1 MRWLL
6 TSTGRR
12 LLPGQSHNFR
22 LLIVAGAFYSLGFFA
37 YNTIFT
43 NFAVDEIGI
52 SPFQIGIL
60 ETIRE
65 VPGLLS
71 VLMAAVVMMLLEPVV
86 AGLALLLMAI
96 GVLNYFHVDSVT
108 SLIIFSL
115 VWSIGFHTWAP
126 LSMSLA
132 LRFGNDAEAGTR
144 LGILRSSGNIAALAG
159 IAVVYLVTAGLGY
172 RPMFLFSALMIAVGG
187 LLMFTIKSKERPPEQ
202 RIVIRRQYW
211 LFYVLQ
217 ILNGGRRHIFMTFA
231 VFALVKLYGTP
242 ISIITTLFLVNQ
254 VVSIFA
260 SYIFGRWIDRFG
272 ERLVFVPSTFLIGLV
287 FLGYALIDSVNVLFA
302 LYVLDNLLFSNSL
315 AIATFGKKMLI
326 KQSDLRP
333 TMVTGQTMNHIAA
346 VLVPISGGIL
356 WEQFGHVVPFVGG
369 AVIALASCGFGML
382 MSQKTDVIK
391 AGSRPLSQTSA
402 V

>member
-1 MRWLL
+1 MKHSWITLA
-6 TSTGRR
+6 T
-12 LLPGQSHNFR
+12 LPHKALNKCACCSQAPGAPVARPIHNFR
-22 LLIVAGAFYSLGFFA
+22 LLIVAGGFYSLGFFA

-52 SPFQIGIL
+52 SPFEIGIL

-115 VWSIGFHTWAP
+115 VWSVGFHTWAP

-159 IAVVYLVTAGLGY
+159 IAVVYLVTTGLGY
-172 RPMFLFSALMIAVGG
+172 RPMFLFSALMIGLGG
-187 LLMFTIKSKERPPEQ
+187 LLMFTYQIKERPPEQ

-231 VFALVKLYGTP
+231 VFALVKLYDTP

-254 VVSIFA
+254 V
-260 SYIFGRWIDRFG
+260 
-272 ERLVFVPSTFLIGLV
+272 GLDFCV
-287 FLGYALIDSVNVLFA
+287 LHFRALD
-302 LYVLDNLLFSNSL
+302 
-315 AIATFGKKMLI
+315 
-326 KQSDLRP
+326 
-333 TMVTGQTMNHIAA
+333 
-346 VLVPISGGIL
+346 
-356 WEQFGHVVPFVGG
+356 
-369 AVIALASCGFGML
+369 
-382 MSQKTDVIK
+382 
-391 AGSRPLSQTSA
+391 RPLRRTTSLPFPPRS
-402 V
+402 